1 MSRDAGEAVA
11 TALRAHIVNFMNF
24 AGRVEA
30 RLVAQ
35 TEWASVTFSGAR
47 HRVQIDLDGGGAVGA
62 AADLLAELPELDF
75 DIPGQIVA
83 DVALLAEARGDD
95 GIRASLDL
103 EVLTIED
110 L

>member
-1 MSRDAGEAVA
+1 MSGDAGEALA
-11 TALRAHIVNFMNF
+11 AALRARIVNFMNF
-24 AGRVEA
+24 GGGVET
-30 RLVAQ
+30 RLLAQ

-47 HRVQIDLDGGGAVGA
+47 HHVQIDFAGDGAVGA
-62 AADLLAELPELDF
+62 AADLLADLPELEF
-75 DIPGQIVA
+75 EIPRHIVA

-95 GIRASLDL
+95 GTRASLDL